1 MARFIG
7 MLCLICGLLV
17 PMAAFSR
24 TVVDIK
30 PEAAVSGKAVALG
43 DLAEISGED
52 APLLSRII
60 IVQSYDA
67 SFDLDVSAKTVE
79 DKVRSR
85 YRGPVVFTGAEK
97 THVSSCTVEVPEE
110 KLKKVFTEEIIRNS
124 PWKEAGRIEV
134 RDVRVSRLPK
144 VLPADSHNIQ
154 AKFSSHEKYLGFVSA
169 VLSIG
174 GGLSPQKV
182 TVSGRV
188 SLMADIPV
196 TRAKVAQN
204 RIITENDLVVRT
216 ADISSCPS
224 AYTRLEDCVGKR
236 TRVTLREGLPVLPS
250 QVQRKP
256 DVVSGETVVI
266 EAQVNNLTV
275 RDRGIALKDGYQGET
290 IPVKNASSGRKVIGT
305 IIAAS
310 LVQVSL

>member
-1 MARFIG
+1 MMRFVG

-17 PMAAFSR
+17 PSGAFCS

-30 PEAAVSGKAVALG
+30 AEAAVTGSTVTLG
-43 DLAEISGED
+43 DLAELSGED
-52 APLLSRII
+52 ATLLSRIPI
-60 IVQSYDA
+60 AKSYD
-67 SFDLDVSAKTVE
+67 SSYDLDISAKTVAE
-79 DKVRSR
+79 KVRSR
-85 YRGPVVFTGAEK
+85 YLGSVVFTGAPK
-97 THVSSCTVEVPEE
+97 THVSSCTVEVSEE
-110 KLKKVFTEEIIRNS
+110 KLKKVFTEEVLRNS
-124 PWKEAGRIEV
+124 PWKDTGRIEV
-134 RDVRVSRLPK
+134 IDVRVSRLAK
-144 VLPADSHNIQ
+144 VLSADSNSIQ
-154 AKFSSHEKYLGFVSA
+154 AKFTTHEKYLGFVSA
-169 VLSIG
+169 VLSVG

-188 SLMADIPV
+188 RLMADIPV
-196 TRAKVAQN
+196 TKAKIAQN
-204 RIITENDLVVRT
+204 RIIAENDLVVRT

-224 AYTRLEDCVGKR
+224 AYTRLEDCVGQR
-236 TRVTLREGLPVLPS
+236 TRLTLREGYPVLPS

-266 EAQVNNLTV
+266 EAQVNNLVV

-290 IPVKNASSGRKVIGT
+290 IPVKNASSGRKVVGT